1 MQAIIL
7 AGGKGIRLKPYTF
20 TLPKP
25 LIPLGEMPILEIVI
39 RQLKRDGFDNIVIS
53 VGYLK
58 ELIVAFLGS
67 GKKWGV
73 NVCYSSEDKPLGTAG
88 PLALIENLEDNFLV
102 INGDTLTTLDYR
114 KLWLSHVRHKSLATI
129 TTMAREMQVDFGVI
143 ESDKKNIFKNY
154 IEKPKY
160 SFNVSIGVN
169 VFNKQIAQYIKPNH
183 YIDLPHLILKLK
195 SRGEK
200 VMSYPFCGRWLDI
213 GRIGDY
219 EIANDVFIKTKS
231 QFLKNCK

>member
-25 LIPLGEMPILEIVI
+25 LIPIGEMPILEVLIK
-39 RQLKRDGFDNIVIS
+39 QLKRDGFDKIVVS

-58 ELIVAFLGS
+58 ELIMAFLGT
-67 GKKWGV
+67 GEKWGV
-73 NVCYSSEDKPLGTAG
+73 NVCYSCEDKPLGTAG
-88 PLALIENLEDNFLV
+88 PLSLIENLEDNFLV

-114 KLWLSHVRHKSLATI
+114 KLLLSHTKNKSVATI
-129 TTMAREMQVDFGVI
+129 TTMTREMQLDFGVI
-143 ESDKKNIFKNY
+143 ENDTSNIFENY

-160 SFNVSIGVN
+160 SFNISIGAN
-169 VFNKQIAQYIKPNH
+169 IFNKKTLEYIEPNY

-195 SRGEK
+195 EKGEK
-200 VMSYPFCGRWLDI
+200 IMSHPFCGQWIDI

-219 EIANDVFIKTKS
+219 ETANDEFIKRK
-231 QFLKNCK
+231 

>member
-25 LIPLGEMPILEIVI
+25 LIPIGEVPILEVLIK
-39 RQLKRDGFDNIVIS
+39 QLKRDGFDNIVVS

-58 ELIVAFLGS
+58 ELIMAFLGT
-67 GKKWGV
+67 GEKWGA
-73 NVCYSSEDKPLGTAG
+73 NVCYSCEDKPLGTAG
-88 PLALIENLEDNFLV
+88 PLGLIENLEENFLV
-102 INGDTLTTLDYR
+102 INGDTLTTLDYK
-114 KLWLSHVRHKSLATI
+114 KLLLAHVKSKSVATI
-129 TTMAREMQVDFGVI
+129 TTMIREMQLDFGVI
-143 ESDKKNIFKNY
+143 ESDKYNIFENY

-169 VFNKQIAQYIKPNH
+169 TFSKRVLKYIEPNS

-195 SRGEK
+195 SAGEK
-200 VMSYPFCGRWLDI
+200 VMSHPFCGQWLDI
-213 GRIGDY
+213 GRISDY
-219 EIANDVFIKTKS
+219 ETANDEFIKTKPK
-231 QFLKNCK
+231 FLKNCK